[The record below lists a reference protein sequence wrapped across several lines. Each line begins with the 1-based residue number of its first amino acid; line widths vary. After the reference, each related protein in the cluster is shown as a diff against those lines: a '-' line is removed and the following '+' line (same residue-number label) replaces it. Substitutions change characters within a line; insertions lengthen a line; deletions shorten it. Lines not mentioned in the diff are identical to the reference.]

1 MKRTAILMGGL
12 FFALLLVACSGNQ
25 AFESGSPEGLIAPS
39 ARAASDSAPL
49 IEPGGRAGAPAPQLA
64 PAAPE
69 SGPGGSSIFGE
80 DRLIIFTA
88 NVAIRVED
96 VPSSVDAL
104 IRIADQ
110 YRGYVAGSNFSEGGG
125 SPFANVTLKVP
136 AENFQAALDTIRGIA
151 ERVLSVSVNSEDVTE
166 EFTDLD
172 ARLRSLK
179 ATEEQLIALLNRADT
194 IEDILKVRQQ
204 LTQVRVDIER
214 IEGRLN
220 YLERR
225 AELATITVSLSER
238 PDGIVAQTDW
248 EPLRIVAEA
257 WAESIEFLQTI
268 ATGLIRLVVFFWW
281 LIVPG
286 LLALLVMAVGI
297 GAARRRN

>member
-1 MKRTAILMGGL
+1 MKRTAVLIGGL
-12 FFALLLVACSGNQ
+12 IFSLLLVACSANQ
-25 AFESGSPEGLIAPS
+25 AFESGLSEERIGAP
-39 ARAASDSAPL
+39 AGAASDSAG
-49 IEPGGRAGAPAPQLA
+49 IIVPGAPGAAPAPRLA
-64 PAAPE
+64 PAAPNSE
-69 SGPGGSSIFGE
+69 PGGGSIFGE

-88 NVAIRVED
+88 NVAVRVED
-96 VPSSVDAL
+96 VPTSVEAL
-104 IRIADQ
+104 IAIADQ

-125 SPFANVTLKVP
+125 TPFASVTLKVP
-136 AENFQAALDTIRGIA
+136 AENFQATLDTIRGIA
-151 ERVLSVSVNSEDVTE
+151 EKVLSVSVNSEDVTE

-204 LTQVRVDIER
+204 LTQVRVDVER

-225 AELATITVSLSER
+225 ADLATITVALSER
-238 PDGIVAQTDW
+238 PDGIVGQTDW
-248 EPLRIVAEA
+248 EPVRIAAEA
-257 WAESIEFLQTI
+257 WEESIEFLQAI

-286 LLALLVMAVGI
+286 MVVLVVLAAGFGAV
-297 GAARRRN
+297 RRRN